1 MSTNTSY
8 LEYIGVISYNSESE
22 RLAALRL
29 EYMEKESYYAS
40 LRRECEKKLT
50 HIHTHQL

>member
-1 MSTNTSY
+1 MSTNRSF
-8 LEYIGVISYNSESE
+8 LEYIGVISYKSESE

-29 EYMEKESYYAS
+29 EYMGKESYYAS
-40 LRRECEKKLT
+40 MRRECEKKLA